1 MKTETEIINCNKKYN
16 HFQWQFISLYENLS
30 EDFIIKHKRD
40 VKWKIIIHTQ
50 KMTEKILMDEFVYK
64 IIMKE
69 NIILHLIHNNILS
82 STVQYKYFFFNQNEE
97 SCIELSKMPYIDVLL
112 KETFIN
118 STNDL
123 KLLKMSLTT

>member
-40 VKWKIIIHTQ
+40 VKWKII
-50 KMTEKILMDEFVYK
+50 
-64 IIMKE
+64 MKE

-82 STVQYKYFFFNQNEE
+82 SNVQYKYFFFNQNEE
-97 SCIELSKMPYIDVLL
+97 SCIELSKMPYIDIVL

-123 KLLKMSLTT
+123 KLLKMSLSI